1 MQVITEVHP
10 DTHFNIKC
18 IKIPRWRQLATKPL
32 SKPSVCPLWSLNSL
46 LAIIPQK
53 NTGGRGNTLRGSRT
67 LKIENLE

>member
-53 NTGGRGNTLRGSRT
+53 NIGGKENTRQDLRT
-67 LKIENLE
+67 FKIEN